1 MENYND
7 IPVVEA
13 EAPVK
18 EKGKGLAITALVF
31 SIVGA
36 IPCVNLIVCG
46 LGPLVGLI
54 LSLVSRAQNGGKFSG
69 MAKAALIIS
78 IIALALGLL
87 SALAYIVY
95 CIAMGISI
103 GAMSSLPSVAD
114 PNYYY

>member
-18 EKGKGLAITALVF
+18 EKGKGLAITALIF
-31 SIVGA
+31 SIVGVV
-36 IPCVNLIVCG
+36 PCFNMIICG
-46 LGPLVGLI
+46 LGPIVGLI
-54 LSLVSRAQNGGKFSG
+54 LSLVSRAKNGGKFSG

-78 IIALALGLL
+78 IISLALGVL
-87 SALAYIVY
+87 SALAYVIY
-95 CIAMGISI
+95 CVVMGISI

-114 PNYYY
+114 PYYYY